1 MDFLELCKERFSV
14 RKYTDKVV
22 EKRELEYIEEA
33 VRLAP
38 SAVNKQPYRFLIV
51 LSEAGRA
58 CIRQCYDREWF
69 ASAPLYFIAYKN
81 EEEGW
86 VRPCDG
92 KPHADIDVAI
102 ATEHLCLAAAE
113 LGLGTCWVC
122 NFDAGKLRD
131 LFPLPGYEA
140 VAIIPVGHIAS
151 DCPHPEKRRKSVEEI
166 FAIV

>member
-1 MDFLELCKERFSV
+1 M
-14 RKYTDKVV
+14 
-22 EKRELEYIEEA
+22 
-33 VRLAP
+33 
-38 SAVNKQPYRFLIV
+38 
-51 LSEAGRA
+51 
-58 CIRQCYDREWF
+58 
-69 ASAPLYFIAYKN
+69 
-81 EEEGW
+81 
-86 VRPCDG
+86 RPCDG

-151 DCPHPEKRRKSVEEI
+151 DCPHPGKRRKSVEEI